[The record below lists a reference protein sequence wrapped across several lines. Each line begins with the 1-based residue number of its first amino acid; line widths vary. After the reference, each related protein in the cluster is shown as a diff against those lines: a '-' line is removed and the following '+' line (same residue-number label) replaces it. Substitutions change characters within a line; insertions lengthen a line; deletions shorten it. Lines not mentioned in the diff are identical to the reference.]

1 MRMRAKIVLAILP
14 AVGAILLLPGI
25 ASANAQRR
33 VGPYRLEIGF
43 GTEPTYVGQP
53 NSVELLLT
61 KHGRPVLYLGD
72 TLKVD
77 LTFGNAS
84 TELPLVPNFAR
95 NGDGIPGDYRAW
107 FVPTKAGAYTF
118 TFTGRVHGTSFD
130 VSVTGGPSTFDAVQD
145 PSSIT
150 FPKIDFPPN
159 DELATRIR
167 QDAKRTRDVVAGVSK
182 GALEALDAASAAKSA
197 ASTARSIGLVGVLVG
212 AAGVVVGAMG
222 LSAAR
227 KKMVAT

>member
-1 MRMRAKIVLAILP
+1 MRMRARIALAVLP
-14 AVGAILLLPGI
+14 ALGATLLLPGI
-25 ASANAQRR
+25 AGANAQRQ
-33 VGPYRLEIGF
+33 VGPYRLEVGF

-61 KHGRPVLYLGD
+61 KHGRPVLHLGD

-77 LTFGNAS
+77 VTFGNAS
-84 TELPLVPNFAR
+84 TELPLVPNFAP
-95 NGDGIPGDYRAW
+95 NGDGIAGDYRAW

-118 TFTGRVHGTSFD
+118 TFTGRVHGTAFD
-130 VSVTGGPSTFDAVQD
+130 VSVTGGPNTFDTVQD

-150 FPKIDFPPN
+150 FPKVDLPTTN
-159 DELATRIR
+159 ELATRIQ
-167 QDAKRTRDVVAGVSK
+167 QDSKRTGDIVAGVSR
-182 GALEALDAASAAKSA
+182 GAHEALDSASDAKSA
-197 ASTARSIGLVGVLVG
+197 ASAARTIGLVGVLIG

-227 KKMVAT
+227 KKTAAA